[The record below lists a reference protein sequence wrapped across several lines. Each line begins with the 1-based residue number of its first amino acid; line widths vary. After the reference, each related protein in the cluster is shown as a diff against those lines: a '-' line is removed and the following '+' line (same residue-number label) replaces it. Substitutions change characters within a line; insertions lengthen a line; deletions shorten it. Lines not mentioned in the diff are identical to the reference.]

1 MGRIRA
7 VYNNK
12 LGCVK
17 HATLNISKT
26 PKYYGVKAC
35 YRYGAP
41 LLQQGS
47 QNNYVRVFKKDLY
60 DAGWNNLALDNV
72 FDAAMKAA
80 VKAFQTQEGIASDGI
95 IGTDTKEKMY
105 RVAVF
110 G

>member
-1 MGRIRA
+1 M
-7 VYNNK
+7 
-12 LGCVK
+12 L
-17 HATLNISKT
+17 H
-26 PKYYGVKAC
+26 
-35 YRYGAP
+35 
-41 LLQQGS
+41 
-47 QNNYVRVFKKDLY
+47 